1 MGENVL
7 IIGASGDIGVSIT
20 KRLANSGYQL
30 LLHYNSNQTV
40 MDDLWNDIEPERIL
54 QIIQADLSHQE
65 GITELLASID
75 FNVDIIIFASG
86 KATFG
91 LFQEMSEESIDDML
105 MLHVKAPLII
115 TKQLLPG
122 MIRRRKGRIIFIT
135 SVWGE
140 VGASN
145 EVLYSTVKG
154 AQNTFVKALA
164 KETASNGI
172 SVHAISP
179 GFIDTKM
186 NAELSLEERDAI
198 FKDIP
203 LKRPGNPDEVANT
216 VAYLLHTGP
225 GLLNGQ
231 IIQVSGGWMI

>member
-1 MGENVL
+1 MRENVL
-7 IIGASGDIGVSIT
+7 IIGASGDIGASIT
-20 KRLANSGYQL
+20 KYLANSGYQL
-30 LLHYNSNQTV
+30 LLHYHSNQAV
-40 MDDLWNDIEPERIL
+40 IDDLWKDIEAEQIL

-65 GITELLASID
+65 GIKELLASLV

-86 KATFG
+86 RATFG
-91 LFQEMSEESIDDML
+91 LFQEMSEETIDEML

-122 MIRRRKGRIIFIT
+122 MIRRQRGKIVFIT

-164 KETASNGI
+164 KETMSNGI

-186 NAELSLEERDAI
+186 NADLTLEERDTI

-203 LKRPGNPDEVANT
+203 LKRPGSPVEVSNA
-216 VAYLLHTGP
+216 VAYLLRTGP
-225 GLLNGQ
+225 GFLNGQ